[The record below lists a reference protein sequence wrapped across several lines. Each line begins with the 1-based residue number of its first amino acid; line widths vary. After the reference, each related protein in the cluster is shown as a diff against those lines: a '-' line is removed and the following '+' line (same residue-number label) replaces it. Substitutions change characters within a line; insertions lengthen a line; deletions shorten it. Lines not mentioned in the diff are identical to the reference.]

1 MLLYFPVQNI
11 GFVYVTYMKN
21 MKVKLMGKVFKDA
34 LWNCVVVTI
43 VQEYNNAMDELKDMN
58 NDCYKWLKAIP
69 YEHWTR
75 FHFTD

>member
-1 MLLYFPVQNI
+1 
-11 GFVYVTYMKN
+11 
-21 MKVKLMGKVFKDA
+21 MGKVFKDA